1 MQTTVS
7 PPAWSQQTLTAALN
21 RVPEVT
27 LVFWVIKILATT
39 VGETA
44 ADFLAVTLNLGL
56 NVTSYL
62 MVGLLVA
69 VLVNQFRLKRYVPAS
84 YWTVVVLISIVGTL
98 ITDNLVDNL
107 GVGLVTTTVVFG
119 VALIAVFGAWYA
131 SEKTLA
137 MKSIDTPRRE
147 LFYWA
152 AILLTFALGTAAGDL
167 LAEGLGLGY
176 GASALVYGG
185 AIALVAVLHYG
196 LKLNAVLA
204 FWIAYILTRPLGAS
218 VGDLLSQTVADGGL
232 GLGTV
237 GTSALFLAVILGLVI
252 FLSLRQK
259 RTPPSKPDE
268 ATL

>member
-1 MQTTVS
+1 MQAPTRLFTNED
-7 PPAWSQQTLTAALN
+7 TLTVLLN

-27 LVFWVIKILATT
+27 LYFWIIKILATT

-56 NVTSYL
+56 NVTSYI
-62 MVGLLVA
+62 MVGLLVLA
-69 VLVNQFRLKRYVPAS
+69 LALQFRLRRYVPAS
-84 YWTVVVLISIVGTL
+84 YWAVVVLISIVGTL

-107 GVGLVTTTVVFG
+107 GVSLVTTTVAFSIS
-119 VALIAVFGAWYA
+119 LAVIFSVWYA

-152 AILLTFALGTAAGDL
+152 AILFTFALGTAAGDL

-176 GASALVYGG
+176 ASSALVYGA
-185 AIALVAVLHYG
+185 AIAAVAIFHYG
-196 LKLNAVLA
+196 FKLNPILA
-204 FWIAYILTRPLGAS
+204 FWAAYILTRPLGAS
-218 VGDLLSQTVADGGL
+218 IGDLLSQPVTNGGL

-237 GTSALFLAVILGLVI
+237 GTSMIFLAVIVSLVA
-252 FLSLRQK
+252 FLSLTQK
-259 RTPPSKPDE
+259 RLVPASET
-268 ATL
+268 A